1 MSSGVTLRGVSELG
15 RWVAFRWVGKQVAGV
30 DDDDDGVIGGG
41 WLWCFWF
48 VVCVVQ
54 VSDIG

>member
-15 RWVAFRWVGKQVAGV
+15 RWVGKQVAGI

-54 VSDIG
+54 VSDIGYV